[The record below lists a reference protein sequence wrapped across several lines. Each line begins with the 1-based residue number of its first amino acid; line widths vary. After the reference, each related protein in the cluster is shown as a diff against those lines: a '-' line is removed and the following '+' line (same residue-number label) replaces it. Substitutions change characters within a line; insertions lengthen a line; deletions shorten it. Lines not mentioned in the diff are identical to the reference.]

1 MTSIVGFG
9 MTRFGKRNDDL
20 ISLAV
25 ESSQGISAKYS
36 DSIDLVLVSNSY
48 CGEYTGLSGL
58 SDHVCSSLSIDG
70 TPSMRVDNTSGSGG
84 SAIYIANSMIKSG
97 YVNTVLIIGAEKMT
111 SVPSRRST
119 SIIASLL
126 SERER
131 KSGLTLPSLAAFMA
145 KAYMREYGVGMEM
158 ISSVAV
164 KNHRNGALN
173 QYAHFQKPVDL
184 SDIMK
189 SKIIADPLRLYD
201 FCPVSDGAASLILT
215 RDDMAQSFTGKA
227 VKIRGI
233 SSYSSNPVIS
243 ERKSLLEI
251 DCVKEASDK
260 VFKETGLTRKDVDF
274 AEVHDMSTILEI
286 VESENIG
293 FFERGSGYMA
303 LRDGITEIS
312 GELPINPSGGLNSKG
327 HPIGATGVA
336 QACEVYQQI
345 NGLAGPRQV
354 KRHEV
359 GFTLNMAGFGNN
371 AVAGIYE
378 AFS

>member
-293 FFERGSGYMA
+293 FFEKGSGYMA

>member
-184 SDIMK
+184 SEIMK

-293 FFERGSGYMA
+293 FFEKGSGYMA

>member
-1 MTSIVGFG
+1 
-9 MTRFGKRNDDL
+9 
-20 ISLAV
+20 
-25 ESSQGISAKYS
+25 
-36 DSIDLVLVSNSY
+36 
-48 CGEYTGLSGL
+48 
-58 SDHVCSSLSIDG
+58 
-70 TPSMRVDNTSGSGG
+70 
-84 SAIYIANSMIKSG
+84 
-97 YVNTVLIIGAEKMT
+97 
-111 SVPSRRST
+111 
-119 SIIASLL
+119 
-126 SERER
+126 
-131 KSGLTLPSLAAFMA
+131 
-145 KAYMREYGVGMEM
+145 
-158 ISSVAV
+158 AV

-293 FFERGSGYMA
+293 FFEKGSGYMA

>member
-48 CGEYTGLSGL
+48 SGEYTGLSGL

-184 SDIMK
+184 SEIMK

-293 FFERGSGYMA
+293 FFEKGSGYMA

>member
-1 MTSIVGFG
+1 
-9 MTRFGKRNDDL
+9 
-20 ISLAV
+20 
-25 ESSQGISAKYS
+25 
-36 DSIDLVLVSNSY
+36 
-48 CGEYTGLSGL
+48 
-58 SDHVCSSLSIDG
+58 
-70 TPSMRVDNTSGSGG
+70 
-84 SAIYIANSMIKSG
+84 MIKSG

-293 FFERGSGYMA
+293 FFEKGSGYMA

>member
-9 MTRFGKRNDDL
+9 MTRFGKRDEDL

-25 ESSQGISAKYS
+25 ESSQVISAKYS
-36 DSIDLVLVSNSY
+36 DFIDLVLVSNSY
-48 CGEYTGLSGL
+48 CCEYTGISGL
-58 SDHVCSSLSIDG
+58 SDHICSSLSIDG

-293 FFERGSGYMA
+293 FFEKGSGYMA

>member
-9 MTRFGKRNDDL
+9 MTRFGKRDEDL

-25 ESSQGISAKYS
+25 ESSQVISAKYS

-293 FFERGSGYMA
+293 FFEKGSGYMA

>member
-9 MTRFGKRNDDL
+9 MTRFGKRDEDL

-25 ESSQGISAKYS
+25 ESSQVISAKYS

-48 CGEYTGLSGL
+48 CGEYTGISGL
-58 SDHVCSSLSIDG
+58 SDHICSSLSIDG

-97 YVNTVLIIGAEKMT
+97 YVNTILVIGAEKMT
-111 SVPSRRST
+111 SVPSRKST

-243 ERKSLLEI
+243 ERKSFLEI

>member
-25 ESSQGISAKYS
+25 ESSQVISAKYS

-293 FFERGSGYMA
+293 FFEKGSGYMA